1 MTANTTTEDTLLH
14 ARDPETI
21 RRLITNQNEE
31 YTPHAF
37 RAGHAGMGDFN
48 RLLPVLRALPA
59 AELEPWMDLIDEMGE
74 THRGCLPCSC
84 KVLVYSFLI
93 TRDILPERSA
103 EYKKRYDQRITRH
116 TPPEGRDYL
125 AEVIRSLQQAP
136 GGPEERAHKIN
147 WLVTLEDLLA
157 HQQQGG

>member
-1 MTANTTTEDTLLH
+1 MTPSPTYEDALLRAH
-14 ARDPETI
+14 DSETI
-21 RRLITNQNEE
+21 RRVITNQNQEH
-31 YTPHAF
+31 TPHAF

-48 RLLPVLRALPA
+48 RLLPVLRGLPA

-74 THRGCLPCSC
+74 SHRGCLPCSC
-84 KVLVYSFLI
+84 KVLAYSFLI

-125 AEVIRSLQQAP
+125 AEVIRSVQGVP

-147 WLVTLEDLLA
+147 WRVTLEDLLA
-157 HQQQGG
+157 QQQQGG

>member
-1 MTANTTTEDTLLH
+1 VAGDKATEDVRGLLGRPALALPRFN
-14 ARDPETI
+14 ARDH
-21 RRLITNQNEE
+21 LGGGFGVWSYAGEE
-31 YTPHAF
+31 K
-37 RAGHAGMGDFN
+37 R
-48 RLLPVLRALPA
+48 
-59 AELEPWMDLIDEMGE
+59 
-74 THRGCLPCSC
+74 THE
-84 KVLVYSFLI
+84 VHI

-125 AEVIRSLQQAP
+125 TEVIRSLQQAP

-147 WLVTLEDLLA
+147 WLITLEDLLA